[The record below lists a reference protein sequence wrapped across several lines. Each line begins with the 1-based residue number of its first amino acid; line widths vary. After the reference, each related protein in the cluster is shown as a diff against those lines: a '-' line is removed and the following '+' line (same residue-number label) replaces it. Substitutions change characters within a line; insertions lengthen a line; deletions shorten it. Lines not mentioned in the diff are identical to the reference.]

1 MNAKTK
7 STITNAK
14 KNHQN
19 SDLDARPS
27 KDKEPFKQLIT
38 ASNGFIIWAGRLP
51 PIPPPPTAGC
61 GLPTTID
68 SGCMVKVRVTS
79 L

>member
-7 STITNAK
+7 STIMNAK

-38 ASNGFIIWAGRLP
+38 ASNGFIIWAGRP
-51 PIPPPPTAGC
+51 TPIPTAATAGC
-61 GLPTTID
+61 GLPINIG
-68 SGCMVKVRVTS
+68 SGTG
-79 L
+79 